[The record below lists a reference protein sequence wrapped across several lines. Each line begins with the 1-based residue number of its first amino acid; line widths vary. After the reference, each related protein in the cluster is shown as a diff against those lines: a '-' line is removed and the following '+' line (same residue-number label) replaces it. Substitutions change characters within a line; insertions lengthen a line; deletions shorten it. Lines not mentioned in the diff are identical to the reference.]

1 MTNRKTYTGFQR
13 NHLGPLK
20 FKMADVCNIE
30 NRFGGITHSHLSALS
45 EILRKE
51 AVFHRISTMG
61 QIHAFHRTYFLFPK
75 CSWGLRL
82 RQVRAFRIVSDTL
95 VSKGSVIET
104 CIRSVVWYTAAY
116 S

>member
-51 AVFHRISTMG
+51 AVFTEFRQWDRYTRSTGRISC
-61 QIHAFHRTYFLFPK
+61 FPNAV
-75 CSWGLRL
+75 G
-82 RQVRAFRIVSDTL
+82 A
-95 VSKGSVIET
+95 
-104 CIRSVVWYTAAY
+104 
-116 S
+116 